1 MMLAKASARLGMVP
15 APAYLGPPPPNA
27 PDATPPRLELDAD
40 AVGRTRAVYF
50 DDDGQAQH
58 VRNSHFSGDA
68 EKELERVK
76 KELERV
82 KKEKDEL
89 SILAR
94 AWDLGAAP
102 TGSSFRAASP
112 PGTMSTRSSA
122 AAAAAGGGK
131 RKRRS
136 VPATPTESPAKR
148 RTARGGAGG

>member
-76 KELERV
+76 KE
-82 KKEKDEL
+82 KDEV
-89 SILAR
+89 SILLADALSRIARMEAEAR
-94 AWDLGAAP
+94 AH
-102 TGSSFRAASP
+102 
-112 PGTMSTRSSA
+112 
-122 AAAAAGGGK
+122 
-131 RKRRS
+131 
-136 VPATPTESPAKR
+136 
-148 RTARGGAGG
+148 GAGGAC